1 MSKGSYIVR
10 AVVSSLIVTLML
22 SCSASSVVGKKFIA
36 SDLTSVILE
45 KSYELDMRHGL
56 LLSPALKKYS
66 EKFSFIKNEDS
77 EQDNS
82 YTRENNS
89 DIQKEQELPDFF
101 KYLSSKIRI
110 SDVSLELGVFS
121 ITAIFLIILLWGIFL
136 YYLVASCLKLFYAVK
151 EQIKQ
156 IRLRRD
162 TTQEDLPTS
171 QLGEEQLFSEDL
183 SDNRKDGRPG

>member
-10 AVVSSLIVTLML
+10 AVISSLIVTLML

-45 KSYELDMRHGL
+45 KSYELDMRYDL
-56 LLSPALKKYS
+56 LLSSALKKYS
-66 EKFSFIKNEDS
+66 EKFSFLKIEGRG
-77 EQDNS
+77 QDNS

-89 DIQKEQELPDFF
+89 DLQKEHGLPDFF

-110 SDVSLELGVFS
+110 SGVSLELGLFS
-121 ITAIFLIILLWGIFL
+121 ITAIFLIVLLWGVFL
-136 YYLVASCLKLFYAVK
+136 YYLVASALKLFYVVN

-171 QLGEEQLFSEDL
+171 QLGEKQLFSEDL